1 MECVNMQITSRLVTE
16 SYIVDQISMFVEV
29 C

>member
-1 MECVNMQITSRLVTE
+1 MECVNMQIMSRLVTK
-16 SYIVDQISMFVEV
+16 SYVVDQIAVFIEV

>member
-1 MECVNMQITSRLVTE
+1 MECVNMQIMSRLVTE
-16 SYIVDQISMFVEV
+16 SYIVDQISVFIEV